1 MDSLVVGEL
10 AVASLMKDDLE
21 QDSLQEA
28 GLVQILE
35 HEENPALPND
45 VHSEVEACWTEP
57 ASHKTVVLNL
67 DCDTCLAEAA

>member
-45 VHSEVEACWTEP
+45 VHSEVEAC
-57 ASHKTVVLNL
+57 
-67 DCDTCLAEAA
+67 